1 MHIISILFYV
11 LFSVKSSSTVSPSR
25 SYINCDKCKIE
36 IPRHEYRYHKRTNI
50 HKSNCLIKSEFEHID
65 IIATAFKNRIMT
77 YRLNPSIED
86 EYLLPEAFLDG
97 KRDDVFKLVELSLIK
112 NTCIKVNF
120 ELFAYFIL
128 PKSGEQ
134 QLKSFNTKYEVIYK
148 STDFDE
154 IYLNVRET
162 FKMKLT
168 EFEHC
173 ESGWSLTSLSHLEI
187 NINKYSPM
195 RGGSYIE
202 LPEVIKK
209 TKSCINIQN
218 NDEYCFLW
226 SILAAL
232 FPVKNNVCRTSSY
245 PHFSTIFNI
254 TGMSF
259 PLSPKDIR
267 LFENN
272 NSDLSINIYGL
283 DKHFNVTGPLYTTN
297 FRRDKHINLLYYE
310 KENRAHYCLIKNLL
324 RLVRRQVSKHKGRMY
339 LCETCLQF
347 FTSETKFHS
356 HACSKI
362 ITLLPDKNSMLQFKH
377 FERQQKINFVI
388 YADFESLLC
397 NFNEVNT
404 EKNKNTIK
412 NKLHQPSCFAYYV
425 CCSHDCNLNKFVSYR
440 GPDCVQVFVKK
451 IIEETKSIHEILTT
465 KKTMK
470 PMTPEQIDNYRSAST
485 CHICKKIL
493 FDDKV
498 RDHDHI
504 TSEYRGAAHS
514 HCNLIYR
521 VCPFIP
527 VVFHNLSGYDSHL
540 FIRELAKYDGEI
552 KIIPKTKEK
561 YLSITKNIETSK
573 YNKPLQIKF
582 IDSFQFLNTS
592 LDNLSKSLESSDF
605 LNLRSVFPDDEKF
618 CLIRRK
624 GVYPYEYIDSWQK
637 YNETQLPPK
646 HCFYNSIQKEHI
658 TDSEYEHAQ
667 TIWSCFNINSL
678 GDYTDLYLKCDVLLL
693 CDIFENF
700 RNICLQHYN
709 LDPAYYISSPGLSWD
724 AMLLYTGIQLELIHD
739 LEMYN
744 MIEKGIRGGLAQC
757 SHRYAKANNIYLP
770 HFDDSKPSTY
780 LVYLDCNNLYGHA
793 MTRKL
798 PISDFKFMT
807 SQEIVSFRLF
817 DIPDDAEYGYIL
829 EVDLM
834 YPEYLHNLHS
844 DLPFAPEKFIPIGGK
859 TEKLIANLYDKY
871 NYVIHYI
878 HLKECI
884 KNGLVMKKIHRIL
897 QFKQE
902 NFLKK
907 YIDLNTQLR
916 QSAKTSFEKDFFKL
930 LNNSV
935 FGKTIENK
943 RKQIHVR
950 LVTKWND
957 NKNRTNKT
965 IGAEKLIAKPNL
977 KSICIFS
984 EDFIAIQLTP
994 DKLVLDRPIYVGLSV
1009 LEYAKQ
1015 HMYNFHYDFIKN
1027 KYGDNVKLC
1036 YTDTDSLLYLIHT
1049 QNFYKDLNENI
1060 IKFDTSNFDF
1070 NNPYSIPKINNK
1082 IPGLFKDELGGDVI
1096 SEFTG
1101 LRAKLYCI
1109 KSIKTQINK
1118 AKGVSRP
1125 ITKKLKI
1132 SNYKRVLFKNIT
1144 LQCKMNMIKS
1154 SKHVLYSQEVNKV
1167 ILNRVDDKRIVQTNQ
1182 IDTLPWGHCDH
1193 IC

>member
-362 ITLLPDKNSMLQFKH
+362 ITLLPDKNSMLQ
-377 FERQQKINFVI
+377 
-388 YADFESLLC
+388 
-397 NFNEVNT
+397 
-404 EKNKNTIK
+404 
-412 NKLHQPSCFAYYV
+412 
-425 CCSHDCNLNKFVSYR
+425 
-440 GPDCVQVFVKK
+440 
-451 IIEETKSIHEILTT
+451 
-465 KKTMK
+465 
-470 PMTPEQIDNYRSAST
+470 
-485 CHICKKIL
+485 
-493 FDDKV
+493 
-498 RDHDHI
+498 
-504 TSEYRGAAHS
+504 
-514 HCNLIYR
+514 
-521 VCPFIP
+521 
-527 VVFHNLSGYDSHL
+527 
-540 FIRELAKYDGEI
+540 
-552 KIIPKTKEK
+552 
-561 YLSITKNIETSK
+561 
-573 YNKPLQIKF
+573 
-582 IDSFQFLNTS
+582 
-592 LDNLSKSLESSDF
+592 
-605 LNLRSVFPDDEKF
+605 
-618 CLIRRK
+618 
-624 GVYPYEYIDSWQK
+624 
-637 YNETQLPPK
+637 
-646 HCFYNSIQKEHI
+646 
-658 TDSEYEHAQ
+658 
-667 TIWSCFNINSL
+667 
-678 GDYTDLYLKCDVLLL
+678 
-693 CDIFENF
+693 
-700 RNICLQHYN
+700 
-709 LDPAYYISSPGLSWD
+709 
-724 AMLLYTGIQLELIHD
+724 
-739 LEMYN
+739 
-744 MIEKGIRGGLAQC
+744 
-757 SHRYAKANNIYLP
+757 
-770 HFDDSKPSTY
+770 
-780 LVYLDCNNLYGHA
+780 
-793 MTRKL
+793 
-798 PISDFKFMT
+798 
-807 SQEIVSFRLF
+807 
-817 DIPDDAEYGYIL
+817 
-829 EVDLM
+829 
-834 YPEYLHNLHS
+834 
-844 DLPFAPEKFIPIGGK
+844 
-859 TEKLIANLYDKY
+859 
-871 NYVIHYI
+871 
-878 HLKECI
+878 
-884 KNGLVMKKIHRIL
+884 
-897 QFKQE
+897 
-902 NFLKK
+902 
-907 YIDLNTQLR
+907 
-916 QSAKTSFEKDFFKL
+916 
-930 LNNSV
+930 
-935 FGKTIENK
+935 
-943 RKQIHVR
+943 
-950 LVTKWND
+950 
-957 NKNRTNKT
+957 
-965 IGAEKLIAKPNL
+965 
-977 KSICIFS
+977 
-984 EDFIAIQLTP
+984 
-994 DKLVLDRPIYVGLSV
+994 
-1009 LEYAKQ
+1009 
-1015 HMYNFHYDFIKN
+1015 
-1027 KYGDNVKLC
+1027 
-1036 YTDTDSLLYLIHT
+1036 
-1049 QNFYKDLNENI
+1049 
-1060 IKFDTSNFDF
+1060 
-1070 NNPYSIPKINNK
+1070 
-1082 IPGLFKDELGGDVI
+1082 
-1096 SEFTG
+1096 
-1101 LRAKLYCI
+1101 
-1109 KSIKTQINK
+1109 
-1118 AKGVSRP
+1118 
-1125 ITKKLKI
+1125 
-1132 SNYKRVLFKNIT
+1132 
-1144 LQCKMNMIKS
+1144 
-1154 SKHVLYSQEVNKV
+1154 
-1167 ILNRVDDKRIVQTNQ
+1167 
-1182 IDTLPWGHCDH
+1182 
-1193 IC
+1193 